1 MDKEQLLNNVKS
13 WIELDD
19 EIKRLNKTDKS
30 KRAEKKELT
39 EGLVNTM
46 KCNDIDCFDLS
57 GGSKL
62 IYTRSKGKKALSK
75 KHLLASL
82 SKFFKG
88 DTSEAKA
95 LSKFILE
102 TREENIKENIRRKTP
117 K

>member
-1 MDKEQLLNNVKS
+1 MDQEQLLNNVKS

-19 EIKRLNKTDKS
+19 EIKKLNRTLKN
-30 KRAEKKELT
+30 KRTEKKELT
-39 EGLVNTM
+39 ERLVNTM
-46 KCNDIDCFDLS
+46 KNNDIDCFDLT

-75 KHLLASL
+75 KHLLDSL
-82 SKFFKG
+82 AKFFKG
-88 DTSEAKA
+88 DTNEAKS

-102 TREENIKENIRRKTP
+102 TREDNIKENIRRKIP